1 MTMPEKR
8 VTMATVGAPH
18 GVRGEVRLNV
28 FAEDPAVLSKLG
40 PFRTEGGREITIRS
54 IRAQGGRLIARLD
67 GIEDRDAAAALTG
80 ATLTLDRAQ
89 LPPIGEDETFYH
101 ADLIGLAAMLVDGS
115 CLGRVTA
122 VQDFGAGDLL
132 EITLAEG
139 GEVWVPFTRAVV
151 PEVDVAAGRLTVDP
165 PDGLLD

>member
-1 MTMPEKR
+1 MTKPEKR
-8 VTMATVGAPH
+8 VTMAMVGAPH

-28 FAEDPAVLSKLG
+28 FAEDPSVLSKLG
-40 PFRTEGGREITIRS
+40 PFRTEGGREVTIRS

-67 GIEDRDAAAALTG
+67 GIEDRDAAAAITG

-139 GEVWVPFTRAVV
+139 GQVLVPFTKAVV